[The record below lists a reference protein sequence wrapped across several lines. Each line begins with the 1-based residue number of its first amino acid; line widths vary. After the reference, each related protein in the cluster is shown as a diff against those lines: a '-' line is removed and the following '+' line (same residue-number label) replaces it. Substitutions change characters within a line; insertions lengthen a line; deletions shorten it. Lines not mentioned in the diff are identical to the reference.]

1 MEINGVNYEW
11 YDRKRT
17 LFGFPW
23 SFTKYM
29 FNADKL
35 IIKTGILNTHEEEI
49 RLYRIMDVTLSRSL
63 GQRIFG
69 LGTIRINSSD
79 KTTPVF
85 EIKSIKNSES
95 VKNKLSDF
103 VENARR
109 KNRVSAREFMV
120 GDIDDDGID
129 DDGMDE

>member
-1 MEINGVNYEW
+1 MEIGGVNYDW

-35 IIKTGILNTHEEEI
+35 VIKTGLLNIHEEEI

-63 GQRIFG
+63 LQRIFG
-69 LGTIRINSSD
+69 VGTIIVNSSD
-79 KTTPVF
+79 KTTPIY
-85 EIKSIKNSES
+85 EIKSVKNSEAI
-95 VKNKLSDF
+95 KNKLSDF
-103 VENARR
+103 VEAARK

-120 GDIDDDGID
+120 GDDDMDCD
-129 DDGMDE
+129 DCMD

>member
-1 MEINGVNYEW
+1 MEIGGVNYEW

-29 FNADKL
+29 FNGDKL
-35 IIKTGILNTHEEEI
+35 VIKTGFFNIHEEEI

-63 GQRIFG
+63 LQRIFG
-69 LGTIRINSSD
+69 VGTIIVNSSD
-79 KTTPVF
+79 KTTPIF
-85 EIKSIKNSES
+85 HIKSVKNSEA

-103 VENARR
+103 VEAARK

-120 GDIDDDGID
+120 GDDD
-129 DDGMDE
+129 MDCDECMD